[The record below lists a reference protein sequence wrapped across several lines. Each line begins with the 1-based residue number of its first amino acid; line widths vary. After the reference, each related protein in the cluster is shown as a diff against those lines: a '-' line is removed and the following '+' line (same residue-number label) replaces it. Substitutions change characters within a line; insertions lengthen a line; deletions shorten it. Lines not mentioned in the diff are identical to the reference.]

1 MKTIDIMRRAGNSL
15 RQAKART
22 LLTSL
27 AIGVGA
33 FTVTLSLAA
42 GTGTREYTDKLISS
56 NVDAQMLI
64 VGKDKSLFG
73 EGGGM
78 AAGEGRVRT
87 QHLLRS
93 DFPQS
98 FGAESVEYMQE
109 VPVSAV
115 IDLRTDPEIESQPR
129 YFKDA
134 GFNVVKIPILS
145 GSIKSM
151 MAKVPDVGNID
162 MTAVAALATG
172 SPADAIQD
180 AFATIR
186 KEHGTV
192 EAFVLA
198 NGLTQEEID
207 SLKDTLIVK

>member
-1 MKTIDIMRRAGNSL
+1 MKYD
-15 RQAKART
+15 
-22 LLTSL
+22 LT
-27 AIGVGA
+27 G
-33 FTVTLSLAA
+33 FYNF
-42 GTGTREYTDKLISS
+42 R
-56 NVDAQMLI
+56 
-64 VGKDKSLFG
+64 

-186 KEHGTV
+186 KERGTV

>member
-1 MKTIDIMRRAGNSL
+1 MTMKYD
-15 RQAKART
+15 
-22 LLTSL
+22 LT
-27 AIGVGA
+27 G
-33 FTVTLSLAA
+33 FYNF
-42 GTGTREYTDKLISS
+42 R
-56 NVDAQMLI
+56 
-64 VGKDKSLFG
+64 

-151 MAKVPDVGNID
+151 MANVPTVSELYQSMIASSPTELAQSIAAIA
-162 MTAVAALATG
+162 TATQSGAALVHCTAGKDRTG
-172 SPADAIQD
+172 VVIA
-180 AFATIR
+180 
-186 KEHGTV
+186 
-192 EAFVLA
+192 
-198 NGLTQEEID
+198 LTQALLGVSD
-207 SLKDTLIVK
+207 DDTVANYVQTQANLQGA